1 MYRSSIC
8 DVDLSSL
15 GTVVYAEN
23 RMRHR
28 KADDDNKL
36 CEQDLEAL

>member
-8 DVDLSSL
+8 DVDLLSR

-23 RMRHR
+23 RMRQC
-28 KADDDNKL
+28 KADGDNEL
-36 CEQDLEAL
+36 CEQDLQAL

>member
-8 DVDLSSL
+8 DVDLL
-15 GTVVYAEN
+15 IPGTVVYAES

-36 CEQDLEAL
+36 CEQDFQAL